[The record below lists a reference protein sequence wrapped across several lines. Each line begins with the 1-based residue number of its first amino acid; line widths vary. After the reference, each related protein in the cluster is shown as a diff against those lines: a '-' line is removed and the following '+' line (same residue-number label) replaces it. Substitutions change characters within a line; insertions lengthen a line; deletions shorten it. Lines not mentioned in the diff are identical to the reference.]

1 MLVST
6 KGRYGLRMM
15 IDIARHQESGNISL
29 RELGERQGISVKYLE
44 QLARSL
50 CAAGLLQGSR
60 GQGGGYVLGKP
71 ASRITAGEILCATEG
86 STAPVSCLVSDSVQ
100 CPRQPDCETAPF
112 WIGLDKMIAAY
123 VNGYTLEDLV
133 NDSEECTSPGPCVS
147 VAHRGVAAA
156 L

>member
-15 IDIARHQESGNISL
+15 IDIARHTGEGNISL
-29 RELGERQGISVKYLE
+29 REIGERQGISVKYLE

-60 GQGGGYVLGKP
+60 GQGGGYTLGRP
-71 ASRITAGEILCATEG
+71 ARCITAGAILRATEG
-86 STAPVSCLVSDSVQ
+86 STAPVSCLVGDDAL
-100 CPRQPDCETAPF
+100 CPRQHDCETAAF
-112 WIGLDKMIAAY
+112 WLGLDKMIAAY

-133 NDSEECTSPGPCVS
+133 NDSEEFASSPGPCVG
-147 VAHRGVAAA
+147 APHTRG
-156 L
+156 